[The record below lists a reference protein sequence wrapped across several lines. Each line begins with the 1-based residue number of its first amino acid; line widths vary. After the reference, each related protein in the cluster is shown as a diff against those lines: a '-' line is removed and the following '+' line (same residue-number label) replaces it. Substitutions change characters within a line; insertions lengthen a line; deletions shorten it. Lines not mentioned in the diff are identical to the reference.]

1 MPTLNLP
8 DVCTESPSFG
18 KAFCPSHCELL
29 QKKAPTVPTGLRE
42 FLKYSG
48 ALKQGIV
55 YVRQYLHAIIMTVAL
70 STLLIFRLW

>member
-1 MPTLNLP
+1 MQQYINGMPTLNLP

-29 QKKAPTVPTGLRE
+29 EKKAPIVPTGLRE

-48 ALKQGIV
+48 ALKQGTQI
-55 YVRQYLHAIIMTVAL
+55 
-70 STLLIFRLW
+70 LI